1 MPNDPAVPVGER
13 GAQGLAVELRAQ
25 RRDGAAL
32 RVEVAEP
39 LHRHAIKPV
48 SPGYDDPMQRFAAL
62 YLSLDSNTS
71 TRHRV
76 QAMQDYFAQV
86 PAKDAAWAVYFLAG
100 GKPRQAVGTRV
111 LRETGARAAGMPDW
125 LFDECY
131 EAVGDLAE
139 TLALI
144 LPPPGAVSDLPLHH
158 WVGVL
163 GALRASSPDEKPGQ
177 LIEAWQVLGSGERF
191 LFNKLITGAL
201 RVGVSRL
208 LVTRALAAFA
218 QVPAE
223 LVAQRLIGYLAA
235 DPARSGMG
243 AARFAALVA
252 PAGDDETGMQ
262 PYPFFLAH
270 PLQTAPAE
278 SLGDAA
284 DWLAEWKWDGI
295 RAQLVRRDGQVAL
308 WSRGE
313 ELISERFPELMEAA
327 AALPDGCVLD
337 GEVLAWRGDV
347 PLPFA
352 QLQTRITRK
361 RLTRRLLD
369 DVPAVFMAYDLI
381 EHDGA
386 DLRAQPQS
394 ARRARL
400 DVLLAG
406 LATPV
411 LRLSPVLRG
420 DWPALAAERVRA
432 RERGVEGLML
442 KRADAPY
449 GIGRT
454 KLDPRGQWWKWKIDP
469 HTIDAVLIY
478 AQRGHGRRAGLY
490 SDYTFAVWSVAAD
503 GTRTLVPF
511 AKAYSGLSDTEMR
524 EVDAFIRSHT
534 IERFGPVCSVTPE
547 LVFEL
552 GFEGIQP
559 SPRHKSGIAV
569 RFPRMLRRRLDKPAA
584 EADTI
589 DALRALIGV

>member
-1 MPNDPAVPVGER
+1 
-13 GAQGLAVELRAQ
+13 
-25 RRDGAAL
+25 
-32 RVEVAEP
+32 
-39 LHRHAIKPV
+39 
-48 SPGYDDPMQRFAAL
+48 MQRFTAL
-62 YLSLDSNTS
+62 YLSLDSSTS

-76 QAMQDYFAQV
+76 QAMRDYFAQV
-86 PAKDAAWAVYFLAG
+86 PAEDAAWAVYFLAG

-144 LPPPGAVSDLPLHH
+144 LPPPVDVSDRPLHD
-158 WVGVL
+158 WVDVL
-163 GALRASSPDEKPGQ
+163 GALRAAPVDEKPVQ
-177 LIEAWQVLGSGERF
+177 LLAAWQVLDADERF

-223 LVAQRLIGYLAA
+223 LIAQRLIGYLAA
-235 DPARSGMG
+235 DPARAGMG
-243 AARFAALVA
+243 AARFEALIA
-252 PAGDDETGMQ
+252 PAGQDEASLQ

-270 PLQTAPAE
+270 PLQSAPDDT
-278 SLGDAA
+278 LGDVA

-295 RAQLVRRDGQVAL
+295 RAQLVRRAGDVAL

-313 ELISERFPELMEAA
+313 ELISERFPELIEAA
-327 AALPDGCVLD
+327 VALPDGCVLD
-337 GEVLAWRGDV
+337 GEVLAWRGDA

-361 RLTRRLLD
+361 RLSRRLLD

-381 EHDGA
+381 EVDGT

-394 ARRARL
+394 VRRERL
-400 DVLLAG
+400 HG
-406 LATPV
+406 LIGDAPHPA
-411 LRLSPVLRG
+411 LRLSPVLQG
-420 DWPALAAERVRA
+420 DWSRLAAQRNRA
-432 RERGVEGLML
+432 RELGVEGLML

-454 KLDPRGQWWKWKIDP
+454 KLDARGQWWKWKIDP
-469 HTIDAVLIY
+469 CTIDAVLIY

-511 AKAYSGLSDTEMR
+511 AKAYSGLSDVEMR
-524 EVDAFIRSHT
+524 EVDTFIRSHT

-552 GFEGIQP
+552 AFEGIQA

-584 EADTI
+584 QADTI
-589 DALRALIGV
+589 DALRALMSR

>member
-1 MPNDPAVPVGER
+1 M
-13 GAQGLAVELRAQ
+13 
-25 RRDGAAL
+25 
-32 RVEVAEP
+32 
-39 LHRHAIKPV
+39 K
-48 SPGYDDPMQRFAAL
+48 RFAAL
-62 YLSLDSNTS
+62 YLSLDSSTS

-76 QAMQDYFAQV
+76 QAMQDYFSHA
-86 PAKDAAWAVYFLAG
+86 AAEDAAWAVFFLAG
-100 GKPRQAVGTRV
+100 GKPRQAVATRV

-144 LPPPGAVSDLPLHH
+144 LPPPDAVSDASLAH
-158 WVGVL
+158 WVDVLGVL
-163 GALRASSPDEKPGQ
+163 RAAPADEKPAQ
-177 LIEAWQVLGSGERF
+177 LLSAWRMLESSERF

-218 QVPAE
+218 GVPADR
-223 LVAQRLIGYLAA
+223 VAQRLIGYLAA
-235 DPARSGMG
+235 DPARAGMG
-243 AARFAALVA
+243 AARFEALVA
-252 PAGDDETGMQ
+252 PAGQDETGLQ

-270 PLQTAPAE
+270 PLQSAPDAT
-278 SLGDAA
+278 LGDAA

-295 RAQLVRRDGQVAL
+295 RAQLVRRGGETAL

-313 ELISERFPELMEAA
+313 ELISERFPELIEAA
-327 AALPDGCVLD
+327 ATLPDGCVLD
-337 GEVLAWRGDV
+337 GEVLAWRGGA

-361 RLTRRLLD
+361 RISRRLLD
-369 DVPAVFMAYDLI
+369 DVPAVFMAWDLI
-381 EHDGA
+381 EQDGS
-386 DLRAQPQS
+386 DLRPLAQS
-394 ARRARL
+394 ARRERL
-400 DVLLAG
+400 EGLVAAG
-406 LATPV
+406 GHPA

-420 DWPALAAERVRA
+420 DWAALATERDRA

-454 KLDPRGQWWKWKIDP
+454 KLDARGQWWKWKIDP
-469 HTIDAVLIY
+469 YSIDAVLIY

-503 GTRTLVPF
+503 GTRALVPF
-511 AKAYSGLSDTEMR
+511 AKAYSGLSDAEMR

-569 RFPRMLRRRLDKPAA
+569 RFPRMLRRRVDKKAA

-589 DALRALIGV
+589 DALRALLGV

>member
-1 MPNDPAVPVGER
+1 
-13 GAQGLAVELRAQ
+13 
-25 RRDGAAL
+25 
-32 RVEVAEP
+32 
-39 LHRHAIKPV
+39 
-48 SPGYDDPMQRFAAL
+48 MQRFTAL
-62 YLSLDSNTS
+62 YLALDSS
-71 TRHRV
+71 TATRPRV

-86 PAKDAAWAVYFLAG
+86 PAEDAAWAVYFLAG

-144 LPPPGAVSDLPLHH
+144 LPPPVDVSDRPLHA
-158 WVGVL
+158 WVDVL
-163 GALRASSPDEKPGQ
+163 GALRAAPVDEKPAQ
-177 LIEAWQVLGSGERF
+177 LLAAWRVLDADERF

-208 LVTRALAAFA
+208 LVTRALSACAG
-218 QVPAE
+218 VPPE
-223 LVAQRLIGYLAA
+223 LLAQRLIGYLAT
-235 DPARSGMG
+235 DPARAGMS
-243 AARFAALVA
+243 AARFEALIA
-252 PAGDDETGMQ
+252 PAGQDEAGMQ

-270 PLQTAPAE
+270 PLQSAPEDA
-278 SLGDAA
+278 LGDAA

-295 RAQLVRRDGQVAL
+295 RAQLVRRGGDVAL

-313 ELISERFPELMEAA
+313 ELISERFPELIEAA
-327 AALPDGCVLD
+327 VALPDGCVLD
-337 GEVLAWRGDV
+337 GEVMAWRGDA

-352 QLQTRITRK
+352 LLQTRITRK
-361 RLTRRLLD
+361 RISRRLLD
-369 DVPAVFMAYDLI
+369 DVPAVFMAYDLL
-381 EHDGA
+381 EVDGT
-386 DLRAQPQS
+386 DLRARPQS
-394 ARRARL
+394 VRRERL
-400 DVLLAG
+400 HG
-406 LATPV
+406 LIGDAPHPA
-411 LRLSPVLRG
+411 LRLSPVLQG
-420 DWPALAAERVRA
+420 DWDALAAQRDCA

-454 KLDPRGQWWKWKIDP
+454 KLDTRGQWWKWKIDP

-511 AKAYSGLSDTEMR
+511 AKAYSGLSDAEMR
-524 EVDAFIRSHT
+524 DVDAFIRSHT
-534 IERFGPVCSVTPE
+534 LERFGPVCSVTPE

-584 EADTI
+584 EADTL
-589 DALRALIGV
+589 DALRALMSP

>member
-1 MPNDPAVPVGER
+1 
-13 GAQGLAVELRAQ
+13 
-25 RRDGAAL
+25 
-32 RVEVAEP
+32 
-39 LHRHAIKPV
+39 
-48 SPGYDDPMQRFAAL
+48 MQRFTAL
-62 YLSLDSNTS
+62 YLSLDSSTS

-86 PAKDAAWAVYFLAG
+86 PAEDAAWAVYFLAG

-144 LPPPGAVSDLPLHH
+144 LPPPVEVSDRPLHH
-158 WVGVL
+158 WVDVL
-163 GALRASSPDEKPGQ
+163 DALRAAPVDEKPSQ
-177 LIEAWQVLGSGERF
+177 LLAAWQVLDADERF

-208 LVTRALAAFA
+208 LVTRALSACAG
-218 QVPAE
+218 VPPE
-223 LVAQRLIGYLAA
+223 LLAQRLIGYLAA
-235 DPARSGMG
+235 DPARAGVG
-243 AARFAALVA
+243 AARFEALIA
-252 PAGDDETGMQ
+252 PAGDDEAGMQ

-270 PLQTAPAE
+270 PLQSAPDEA
-278 SLGDAA
+278 LGDAT

-295 RAQLVRRDGQVAL
+295 RAQLVRRAGEVAL

-313 ELISERFPELMEAA
+313 ELISERFPELVEAA
-327 AALPDGCVLD
+327 GALPDGCVLD
-337 GEVLAWRGDV
+337 GEVLAWRDDA

-361 RLTRRLLD
+361 RLSRRLLD
-369 DVPAVFMAYDLI
+369 DVPAVFMVYDLI
-381 EHDGA
+381 ELDDV

-394 ARRARL
+394 IRRERL
-400 DVLLAG
+400 QG
-406 LATPV
+406 LIGKAPHPA
-411 LRLSPVLRG
+411 LHLSPVLPG
-420 DWPALAAERVRA
+420 DWNQLAAQRDRA
-432 RERGVEGLML
+432 RALGVEGLML

-454 KLDPRGQWWKWKIDP
+454 KLDSRGQWWKWKLDP
-469 HTIDAVLIY
+469 YTIDAVLIY

-490 SDYTFAVWSVAAD
+490 SDYTFAVWSAAPD
-503 GTRTLVPF
+503 GTRALVAF
-511 AKAYSGLSDTEMR
+511 AKAYSGLSDAEMR
-524 EVDAFIRSHT
+524 DVDAFIRSHT
-534 IERFGPVCSVTPE
+534 LERFGPVCSVTPE

-552 GFEGIQP
+552 GFEGIQA

-584 EADTI
+584 EADTL
-589 DALRALIGV
+589 DALRALMSP